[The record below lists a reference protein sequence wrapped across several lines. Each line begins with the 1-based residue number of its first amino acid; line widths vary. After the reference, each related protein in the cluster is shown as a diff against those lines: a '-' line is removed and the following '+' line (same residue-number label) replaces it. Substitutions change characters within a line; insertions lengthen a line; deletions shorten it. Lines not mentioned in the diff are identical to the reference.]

1 MRYKILGRG
10 GPRVSVL
17 GLGLWQAGSRM
28 WSWRSGVEDNVRRAL
43 GYAIAYGINF
53 LDTAEIYGAGYSE
66 RILGRILSDL
76 WDADLIIASK
86 LAGYRWTMGSLRRG
100 VEGINRRLGRTVD
113 LIQHHWPP
121 PAYVGVCR
129 VVRGLERVVKEGLAH
144 YYGLSNYPA
153 RLLEKALEC
162 TKSVEPVSNQIQY
175 SLAYRAPEASLI
187 PVMREA
193 GLSVIAWSPLAKGAL
208 AGARGARAMAQRLDP
223 VFRRAS
229 RDRVLLD
236 AVRRVAERR
245 RATMAQVALAWLM
258 HKGAIPIPGFRRVE
272 RVKEYVGAVDLV
284 LTASDLDELDRASAK
299 YVNRGVYTPLQ
310 GMRLLPGLVQMLM
323 IKMMG
328 GV

>member
-43 GYAIAYGINF
+43 GYAITYGINF

-76 WDADLIIASK
+76 WDVDLIIASK

-129 VVRGLERVVKEGLAH
+129 IVRGLERVVKDGLAH

-153 RLLEKALEC
+153 RLLERALEC
-162 TKSVEPVSNQIQY
+162 AKSVEPVSNQIQY

-208 AGARGARAMAQRLDP
+208 AGARSAKAMAQRLDP
-223 VFRRAS
+223 VFRRAI

-236 AVRRVAERR
+236 AVKRVAERR

-258 HKGAIPIPGFRRVE
+258 HQGAIPIPGFRRVE

-323 IKMMG
+323 IKVMG